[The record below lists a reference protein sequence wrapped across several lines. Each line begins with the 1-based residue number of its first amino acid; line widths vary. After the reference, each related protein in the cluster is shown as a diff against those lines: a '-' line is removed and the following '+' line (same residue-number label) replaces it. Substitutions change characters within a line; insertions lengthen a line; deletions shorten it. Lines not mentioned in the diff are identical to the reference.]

1 MYENF
6 EKLPDEKKKMIIE
19 ICIEEFADKGY
30 VNASTNNI
38 VSNANISKGALFN
51 YFGNKKNLF
60 LYIMDYATNYYVDYL
75 ITRMKKNS
83 PDFFERILDWAKLK
97 LQVSLEEPTIYN
109 FFLVAYSNIPEEL
122 TKDVEKRYAKLY
134 EKGMFLSFEGLD
146 LSLFREDID
155 RQKAIELL
163 LVTFN
168 GLSEKQ
174 LKLVNLIEDKGF
186 STLNERLEEL
196 KACIA
201 LLRKVFYKQN

>member
-1 MYENF
+1 
-6 EKLPDEKKKMIIE
+6 MIIE

-30 VNASTNNI
+30 ANASTNNI
-38 VSNANISKGALFN
+38 VKKANISKGALFN

-97 LQVSLEEPTIYN
+97 LQVSLEEPTIYK

-134 EKGMFLSFEGLD
+134 EKGVVLSFEGLD

>member
-1 MYENF
+1 LYENF

-38 VSNANISKGALFN
+38 VKNANISKGALFN

-174 LKLVNLIEDKGF
+174 LKLVSLSEDKGF
-186 STLNERLEEL
+186 SALNERLEEL
-196 KACIA
+196 KSCIA

>member
-1 MYENF
+1 
-6 EKLPDEKKKMIIE
+6 MIIE
-19 ICIEEFADKGY
+19 ICIKEFADKGY

-38 VSNANISKGALFN
+38 VKKANISKGALFN

-60 LYIMDYATNYYVDYL
+60 LYVMDYATDYYVDYL

-122 TKDVEKRYAKLY
+122 IKDVEKRYAKLY
-134 EKGMFLSFEGLD
+134 EKGVVLSFEGLD

>member
-1 MYENF
+1 
-6 EKLPDEKKKMIIE
+6 
-19 ICIEEFADKGY
+19 
-30 VNASTNNI
+30 
-38 VSNANISKGALFN
+38 
-51 YFGNKKNLF
+51 
-60 LYIMDYATNYYVDYL
+60 MDYATNYYVDYL

-134 EKGMFLSFEGLD
+134 EKGMVLSFEGLD

>member
-1 MYENF
+1 LYENF

-38 VSNANISKGALFN
+38 VKNANISKGALFN

-134 EKGMFLSFEGLD
+134 EKGVVLSFEGLD

>member
-30 VNASTNNI
+30 ANASTNNI
-38 VSNANISKGALFN
+38 VKKANISKGALFN

-134 EKGMFLSFEGLD
+134 EKGVVLSFEGLD

>member
-38 VSNANISKGALFN
+38 VKNANISKGALFN

-134 EKGMFLSFEGLD
+134 EKGVVLSFEGLD

>member
-38 VSNANISKGALFN
+38 VKKANISKGALFN

-60 LYIMDYATNYYVDYL
+60 LYIMDYATNYYMDYL

-134 EKGMFLSFEGLD
+134 EKGVVLSFEGLD

>member
-1 MYENF
+1 LYENF

-38 VSNANISKGALFN
+38 VKNANISKGALFN

-60 LYIMDYATNYYVDYL
+60 LYIMDYATNYYMDYL

-134 EKGMFLSFEGLD
+134 EKGVVLSFEGLD